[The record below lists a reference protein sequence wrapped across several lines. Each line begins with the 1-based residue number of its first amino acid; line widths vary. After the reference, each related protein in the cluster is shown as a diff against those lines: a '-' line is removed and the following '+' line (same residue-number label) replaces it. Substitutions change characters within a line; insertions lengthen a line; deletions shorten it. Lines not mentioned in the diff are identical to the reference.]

1 CIFKICPVRRYA
13 AQKQLWAEERTRQT
27 NGMSSM
33 TLDMMMRL
41 KFNFRVED
49 AAEKERE
56 QNQLEFEK
64 TVGQIVQYGTTLQLL
79 HVKSNKFL
87 TVNKKEPAR
96 VDRNAMKVTLDAQG
110 NDGSW
115 FTVEP
120 FYKLRSLGDNVSK
133 EVVAGDRICLVPYY
147 VAQIPGSQKHQ
158 LHVSS
163 LSLAEDSE
171 SKEVNCLNDQT
182 CWQVLLFLEYRE
194 NLPDVLKGG
203 DVVRLFHAE
212 QQKFLTQDSRNG
224 VQTVFLR
231 VTKRDQALEA
241 TSSKA
246 LWEVEVI
253 QQEPHKSG
261 AAKWS
266 STFRFKHLAT
276 DMYLAVLE

>member
-1 CIFKICPVRRYA
+1 
-13 AQKQLWAEERTRQT
+13 
-27 NGMSSM
+27 MSSM

-133 EVVAGDRICLVPYY
+133 
-147 VAQIPGSQKHQ
+147 
-158 LHVSS
+158 
-163 LSLAEDSE
+163 
-171 SKEVNCLNDQT
+171 
-182 CWQVLLFLEYRE
+182 
-194 NLPDVLKGG
+194 
-203 DVVRLFHAE
+203 
-212 QQKFLTQDSRNG
+212 
-224 VQTVFLR
+224 
-231 VTKRDQALEA
+231 
-241 TSSKA
+241 
-246 LWEVEVI
+246 
-253 QQEPHKSG
+253 
-261 AAKWS
+261 
-266 STFRFKHLAT
+266 
-276 DMYLAVLE
+276 